1 MDDLGD
7 TQRGA
12 PGDPACSLRESP
24 TMNRLTRS
32 FLIASIAILAA
43 VATVAAA
50 SPSPSTGPAQVRDR
64 DTIPAVL
71 GLTPAQVMELR
82 HDGLSL
88 AQIAARQ
95 KVDPQKLVD
104 ALVAQWTVRIDAR
117 VANGGLSAAEA
128 ATLKTQ
134 LGATAKAMVER
145 TALGGMQGAAVGAER
160 GAMGGHGPGF
170 GGGNGPGG
178 GACDGS
184 GRQGRMA
191 P

>member
-1 MDDLGD
+1 
-7 TQRGA
+7 
-12 PGDPACSLRESP
+12 
-24 TMNRLTRS
+24 MNRLTRS

-43 VATVAAA
+43 VATAAAA
-50 SPSPSTGPAQVRDR
+50 SPTPSTGPAQVRDR

-71 GLTPAQVMELR
+71 GLTQAQVMDLR

-104 ALVAQWTVRIDAR
+104 ALVAQWTIRIDAR
-117 VANGGLSAAEA
+117 VANGGLTAAEA

-134 LGATAKAMVER
+134 LTATAKAMVER
-145 TALGGMQGAAVGAER
+145 TALGGMQGAAVGAGR
-160 GAMGGHGPGF
+160 GAMGGNGAGF
-170 GGGNGPGG
+170 GGGNGAGAGGNGPGN

>member
-1 MDDLGD
+1 
-7 TQRGA
+7 
-12 PGDPACSLRESP
+12 
-24 TMNRLTRS
+24 MNRLTRS
-32 FLIASIAILAA
+32 FLIASFAILAA

-50 SPSPSTGPAQVRDR
+50 GPTSSSGPAQVRDR

-71 GLTPAQVMELR
+71 GLTQAEVMELR

-95 KVDPQKLVD
+95 KVDPQKIVD

-117 VANGGLSAAEA
+117 VANGGLTAAEA
-128 ATLKTQ
+128 TTLKTQ
-134 LGATAKAMVER
+134 LAAQAKAMVER
-145 TALGGMQGAAVGAER
+145 TALGGMQGAAVGAGR
-160 GAMGGHGPGF
+160 GAMTGNGAGFGRGHGPGS
-170 GGGNGPGG
+170 

-184 GRQGRMA
+184 GRLGRTA

>member
-1 MDDLGD
+1 
-7 TQRGA
+7 
-12 PGDPACSLRESP
+12 
-24 TMNRLTRS
+24 MNRLTRS

-43 VATVAAA
+43 VATVAGAG
-50 SPSPSTGPAQVRDR
+50 PTPSTGPAQVRDR

-71 GLTPAQVMELR
+71 GLTQAQVRELR

-104 ALVAQWTVRIDAR
+104 ALVAQWTVRIEAR
-117 VANGGLSAAEA
+117 VANGGLTAAEA
-128 ATLKTQ
+128 TTLKTQ
-134 LGATAKAMVER
+134 LAATAKAMVER
-145 TALGGMQGAAVGAER
+145 TALGGMQGAAVGAGR
-160 GAMGGHGPGF
+160 GQMGGNGAGF
-170 GGGNGPGG
+170 GGGNGPGNG
-178 GACDGS
+178 ICDGS

>member
-1 MDDLGD
+1 
-7 TQRGA
+7 
-12 PGDPACSLRESP
+12 
-24 TMNRLTRS
+24 MNRLTRS

-43 VATVAAA
+43 VATAAAA
-50 SPSPSTGPAQVRDR
+50 SPTPSTGPAPVRDR
-64 DTIPAVL
+64 DTIPTVL

-88 AQIAARQ
+88 AQIATRQ
-95 KVDPQKLVD
+95 KVDPQKLID

-117 VANGGLSAAEA
+117 VANGGLTAAEA

-134 LGATAKAMVER
+134 LAATAKAMIER
-145 TALGGMQGAAVGAER
+145 TAPGGMQGAAVGA
-160 GAMGGHGPGF
+160 GHGVMGGNGAGF

-178 GACDGS
+178 GACYGS

>member
-1 MDDLGD
+1 
-7 TQRGA
+7 
-12 PGDPACSLRESP
+12 
-24 TMNRLTRS
+24 MNRLTRS

-43 VATVAAA
+43 VATAVAA
-50 SPSPSTGPAQVRDR
+50 SPTPSTGPAQVRDR

-71 GLTPAQVMELR
+71 GLTQAQVMDLR

-88 AQIAARQ
+88 AQIADRQ
-95 KVDPQKLVD
+95 KVDPQKLID

-117 VANGGLSAAEA
+117 VANGGLTAAEA

-134 LGATAKAMVER
+134 LAATAKAMVER
-145 TALGGMQGAAVGAER
+145 TALGGMQGAAVGAGR
-160 GAMGGHGPGF
+160 GAMGGHGAGAAVGNGAGF
-170 GGGNGPGG
+170 GGGNGPGS

-191 P
+191 R